1 MCRYIVRRDGESAMT
16 AVDSDDVDGPLVDGD
31 VVFDDGHETVVFEAP
46 PEFHDALPKIGTP
59 NYYRFASK
67 IARVVKC
74 KMGLPR
80 PTEANRL
87 VAYELVSKELKAND
101 VRAVDICKF
110 QAIAVDMVFI
120 PTKYDVLANQI
131 RGSHA
136 VAKRMEELRP
146 RGPGFWTGLARWVA
160 GIPEVEGL
168 RYTRA

>member
-1 MCRYIVRRDGESAMT
+1 MITRDGALAMSAI
-16 AVDSDDVDGPLVDGD
+16 DSDDVDKPLVGGD
-31 VVFDDGHETVVFEAP
+31 VVFAEDHEEYQ
-46 PEFHDALPKIGTP
+46 DALPKIGTP
-59 NYYRFASK
+59 NYFRFASK

-101 VRAVDICKF
+101 VRAVDVCKF

-136 VAKRMEELRP
+136 IARRMDEMRP
-146 RGPGFWTGLARWVA
+146 RGSRFWNGLARWIA
-160 GIPEVEGL
+160 GTPEVEGL